1 MQATTYIN
9 NLLVGKRNLDHR
21 GNFEV
26 VNMATNDAFQCS
38 IKEPFFARSRHEVCS
53 MHGFSIRYGAQCA
66 SASWSLDAHYAL
78 THVLTLYCQAC
89 AVPSATLVF
98 LASSQ

>member
-1 MQATTYIN
+1 MLSCMQATTYIN
-9 NLLVGKRNLDHR
+9 HLLVGKRNLDHR

-53 MHGFSIRYGAQCA
+53 TQRH
-66 SASWSLDAHYAL
+66 
-78 THVLTLYCQAC
+78 CQR
-89 AVPSATLVF
+89 SMDWT
-98 LASSQ
+98 

>member
-38 IKEPFFARSRHEVCS
+38 IKEPFFARSRHEVWSMQRHYQRSNDWIRDVCS
-53 MHGFSIRYGAQCA
+53 QRDVSIPCDAQ
-66 SASWSLDAHYAL
+66 
-78 THVLTLYCQAC
+78 
-89 AVPSATLVF
+89 
-98 LASSQ
+98 

>member
-21 GNFEV
+21 GDFEV

-38 IKEPFFARSRHEVCS
+38 IKEPFFAKSRHEVCS
-53 MHGFSIRYGAQCA
+53 LQ
-66 SASWSLDAHYAL
+66 
-78 THVLTLYCQAC
+78 TH
-89 AVPSATLVF
+89 
-98 LASSQ
+98 